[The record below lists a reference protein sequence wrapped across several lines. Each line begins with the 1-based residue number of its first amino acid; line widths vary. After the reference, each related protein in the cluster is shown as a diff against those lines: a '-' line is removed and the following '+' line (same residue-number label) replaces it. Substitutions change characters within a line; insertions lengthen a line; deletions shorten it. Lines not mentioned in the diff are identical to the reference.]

1 MARTAAVGAGELT
14 ATDPRPRGG
23 TGDASHHDML
33 DSITAKGLIK
43 ADMAVVSSDGREIA
57 VVDHVQG
64 TDAIKLAKDRQGRP
78 HYIPLTWVSSV
89 DDKVHIDRTSE
100 EAVAEWSP
108 TPAVDAEPGPTPRR

>member
-1 MARTAAVGAGELT
+1 
-14 ATDPRPRGG
+14 
-23 TGDASHHDML
+23 ML

-64 TDAIKLAKDRQGRP
+64 TDAITLAKDSHGRP

-100 EAVAEWSP
+100 EAVTKWSQ
-108 TPAVDAEPGPTPRR
+108 TPAVDAETGPRAATPGPGSTPRR